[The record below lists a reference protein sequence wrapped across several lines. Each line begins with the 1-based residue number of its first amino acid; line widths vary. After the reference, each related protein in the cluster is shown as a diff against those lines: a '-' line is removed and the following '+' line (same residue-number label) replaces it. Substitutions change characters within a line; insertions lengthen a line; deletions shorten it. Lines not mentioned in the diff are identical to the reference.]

1 VLLYKQPL
9 DGEVDEAAHWDVLT
23 CSQSSGTSRPAR
35 MCSAALAASS
45 SPMPKPAV
53 GFHLGLGI
61 GAEGGRNVAI
71 DDFLAEP
78 DPTSSTGPSVC

>member
-9 DGEVDEAAHWDVLT
+9 DGEVDEAAHWDFLT

-53 GFHLGLGI
+53 TASISVSGSVQK
-61 GAEGGRNVAI
+61 VAGM
-71 DDFLAEP
+71 
-78 DPTSSTGPSVC
+78 SR